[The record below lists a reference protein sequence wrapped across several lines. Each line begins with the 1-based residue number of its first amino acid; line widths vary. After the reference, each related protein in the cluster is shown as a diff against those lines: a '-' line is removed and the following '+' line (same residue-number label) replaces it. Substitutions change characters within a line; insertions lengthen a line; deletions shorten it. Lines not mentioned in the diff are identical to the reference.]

1 MEDNAQQA
9 QVILKRLQR
18 QNEMMLKQSQM
29 RGRPSLQQ
37 NLEEQK
43 ALLDMLDTKFQK
55 AKLG

>member
-1 MEDNAQQA
+1 MEDNRVQA

-18 QNEMMLKQSQM
+18 HNEIMLKQSQM

-43 ALLDMLDTKFQK
+43 VLLEMLDTKFQQVR
-55 AKLG
+55 LR